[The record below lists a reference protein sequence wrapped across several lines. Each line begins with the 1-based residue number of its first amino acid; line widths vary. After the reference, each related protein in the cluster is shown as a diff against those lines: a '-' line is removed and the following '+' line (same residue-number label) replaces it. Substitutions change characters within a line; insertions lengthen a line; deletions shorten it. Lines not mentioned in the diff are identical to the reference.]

1 MRLISLYNVI
11 PSVFAAEAHAI
22 DSQIWRQDHVA
33 FYKGE
38 SYLITAE
45 SGTGKSSLCSF
56 IYGWRTD
63 FSGTILLGENDVASL
78 STSKK
83 TAIRNNN
90 IAYLPQEMR
99 LFAELTARENV
110 ELKNRLTGFKTPKQI
125 ARMFEALEIDN
136 RIDTPVGRLSIGQ
149 QQRVAII
156 RTLCQPFDFILLD
169 EPVSHL
175 DAANNSIVA
184 RMVTEEAERLGA
196 GIIATSVGNNLD
208 INAEEVLRL

>member
-1 MRLISLYNVI
+1 MRSISLYNVI

-22 DSQIWRQDHVA
+22 DSQIWQCNVA

-63 FSGTILLGENDVASL
+63 FSGSIVLDYFDIETLHSRQW
-78 STSKK
+78 

-110 ELKNRLTGFKTPKQI
+110 ELKNRLTGFKTPEQI

-175 DAANNSIVA
+175 DARNNDIAA
-184 RMVTEEAERLGA
+184 RLIADEAAAQGA
-196 GIIATSVGNNLD
+196 AIIATSVGYD
-208 INAEEVLRL
+208 ININFNYSLRL

>member
-22 DSQIWRQDHVA
+22 NSQIWRQDHFA
-33 FYKGE
+33 FCKGE

-63 FSGTILLGENDVASL
+63 FSGTIVLDYFDIETLHSRQW
-78 STSKK
+78 

-110 ELKNRLTGFKTPKQI
+110 ELKNRLTGFKTPEQI

-156 RTLCQPFDFILLD
+156 RTL
-169 EPVSHL
+169 
-175 DAANNSIVA
+175 
-184 RMVTEEAERLGA
+184 
-196 GIIATSVGNNLD
+196 
-208 INAEEVLRL
+208 